1 MHDSRFTLED
11 SCDSDMDVVM
21 ELWNED
27 DSASNDMDQP
37 KIIVMNSDVD
47 LPVLCWSV
55 ISKEFEDFV
64 KNSDFDSLLKQWES
78 VNTERL

>member
-47 LPVLCWSV
+47 LPVFCWSV
-55 ISKEFEDFV
+55 ILKEFEEFV
-64 KNSDFDSLLKQWES
+64 KNYDFDS
-78 VNTERL
+78 